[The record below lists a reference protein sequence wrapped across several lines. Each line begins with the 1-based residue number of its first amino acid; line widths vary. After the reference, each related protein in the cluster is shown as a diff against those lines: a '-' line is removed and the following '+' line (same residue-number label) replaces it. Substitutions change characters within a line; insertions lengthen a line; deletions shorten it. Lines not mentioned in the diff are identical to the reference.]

1 MNDTD
6 KKLSHCARCRIP
18 REERICLVENGR
30 GPDFC
35 PTRRFPELIER
46 VKEEYQKAE
55 FKEFARVASIQEAE
69 CYQHRKP
76 GPYIYQPSKCRI
88 QETIEF
94 AHKMGFRKLGLAF
107 CGGLQKEAGMLT
119 DVLEGH
125 GFDVSSV
132 GCNAGGVLKE
142 IIGIKD
148 HEKVRIGTRET
159 MCNPLLQ
166 AEILN
171 EIGTDLNILLG
182 LCVGHDA
189 LFLKKARAFCTV
201 LAAKDRMTGHNP
213 LAALYT
219 VHSYYQK
226 LKHPEI
232 F

>member
-1 MNDTD
+1 MNDTTE
-6 KKLSHCARCRIP
+6 KRSHCARCRIP

-35 PTRRFPELIER
+35 PTRRFAELIDR
-46 VKEEYQKAE
+46 IQTEYQKPE
-55 FKEFARVASIQEAE
+55 FKEFARMATVQEAE
-69 CYQHRKP
+69 CYQNRKP
-76 GPYIYQPSKCRI
+76 APYVLQPSKCRI

-94 AHKMGFRKLGLAF
+94 AKKLDFKKLGLAF
-107 CGGLQKEAGMLT
+107 CGGLEKEAGMLT
-119 DVLEGH
+119 DVLEDH

-132 GCNAGGVLKE
+132 GCNVGGVRKE
-142 IIGIKD
+142 AIGIED
-148 HEKVRIGTRET
+148 DQKVKIGTRET

-166 AEILN
+166 AEVLN

-201 LAAKDRMTGHNP
+201 LAAKDRVTAHNP

-219 VHSYYQK
+219 IHSYYRK
-226 LKHPEI
+226 LRHPDI